1 MCRIFRHYI
10 SKNLLVLGLAEIFI
24 LLISIYLSASLQLL
38 DFQQNNTTDA
48 QYAQVLIA
56 TLIFA
61 GVMFVA
67 MTVMGLYQHVLRIRL
82 QGLLLR
88 VGMSFILGLVLLA
101 GVFHL
106 LPGYFVGAKV
116 FGVALAG
123 P

>member
-56 TLIFA
+56 T
-61 GVMFVA
+61 
-67 MTVMGLYQHVLRIRL
+67 
-82 QGLLLR
+82 
-88 VGMSFILGLVLLA
+88 
-101 GVFHL
+101 
-106 LPGYFVGAKV
+106 
-116 FGVALAG
+116 
-123 P
+123 